1 MSLIR
6 KLKKNKNIIS
16 FILVSFLSI
25 MIFFSYNGSYTE
37 KTEKY
42 LIDFFGFINYP
53 QSWYKNIL
61 SAKQENEILSQKLVS
76 IGLLN
81 SKLENYKTEN
91 EMLRKM
97 LDFKESYKF
106 LSLLPANIVNN
117 NFSLYSKSAIINVG
131 EIDNIS
137 NNLTVLDENGY
148 LVGKTIQVGKNNSKI
163 QFVSDNNFSAS
174 VKLGQSIAQFKPSYD
189 KMGILEGVLKTSLIK
204 AGDIVYT
211 SGISEI
217 YPSDIPIA
225 KVVSFS
231 KNNSN
236 MFQKV
241 EVEILVDLN
250 NLYYV
255 FVIN

>member
-6 KLKKNKNIIS
+6 KLNKNKNIIS
-16 FILVSFLSI
+16 FILASFFSV
-25 MIFFSYNGSYTE
+25 MIFFSYNGYYSE

-42 LIDFFGFINYP
+42 LIDFFSFLNYP
-53 QSWYKNIL
+53 QNWYKNIL
-61 SAKQENEILSQKLVS
+61 SAKQENEILSQKLVAV
-76 IGLLN
+76 GLLN

-97 LDFKESYKF
+97 LNFMESYKF

-117 NFSLYSKSAIINVG
+117 NFSIYSNSAIINVG
-131 EIDNIS
+131 GSDNIS
-137 NNLTVLDENGY
+137 KNLTVLDENGY
-148 LVGKTIQVGKNNSKI
+148 LVGKTIQVGKSNSKI
-163 QFVSDNNFSAS
+163 QLVSDNNFSVS
-174 VKLGQSIAQFKPSYD
+174 VKLGQSISQFKPTYN

-204 AGDIVYT
+204 KGDIVYT

-225 KVVSFS
+225 KIVSFS